1 MSLSIPSD
9 YIPRE
14 MEFPTLYGEASTGK
28 TKVWSIKVRDAS
40 GLGEIIVEH
49 GYADGKKQVNTK
61 VIDSGKNI
69 GKKNETT
76 AVQQA
81 VSEARATWQKK
92 KDAGYIEAAAG
103 AGGVVSGGKGGG
115 GSGSGEVA
123 GVAASRAK
131 ATTDEVPLP
140 MLALDFNK
148 RGGSIKFPC
157 YVQRKYDGT
166 RCVAVPGAGL
176 FSRNRK
182 KYPHMGHIL
191 EEIKSLPAS
200 LVLDGELFSKE
211 LTFQDI
217 VGLVKR
223 ETLKPGDAEK
233 QLKIE
238 LHVYDII
245 SDAPYEDR
253 KGRLE
258 ALFARFKFKYLKMV
272 ATEVCESKEKVKEIH
287 DRYVEDGYEGLM
299 LRNKD
304 GLYKVGQRS
313 SDLQKFKMFEDS
325 EYEITG
331 FASGTGVEEGCVIWE
346 CKTKSGQKFMCRPRG
361 TREERV
367 ELYENGKSYIGKM
380 LNVRYQELSNDG
392 IPRFPVGIG
401 VRDYE

>member
-1 MSLSIPSD
+1 MSLSIQSD

-28 TKVWSIKVRDAS
+28 TKVWSIKVRDAG
-40 GLGEIIVEH
+40 GLGEIVVEH

-61 VIDSGKNI
+61 MIDSGKNI

-81 VSEARATWQKK
+81 MSEARATWQKK
-92 KDAGYIEAAAG
+92 KDAGYVEAAAG
-103 AGGVVSGGKGGG
+103 GGKG
-115 GSGSGEVA
+115 GSGSGEVT

-131 ATTDEVPLP
+131 ATTDDVPLP

-191 EEIKSLPAS
+191 EEIKSLPTS

-272 ATEVCESKEKVKEIH
+272 ATELCESKEKVKEIH
-287 DRYVEDGYEGLM
+287 DRYVSENFEGIM

-331 FASGTGVEEGCVIWE
+331 YSSGTGVEEGCVIWE
-346 CKTKSGQKFMCRPRG
+346 CKTKAGQKFMCRPRG

-367 ELYENGKSYIGKM
+367 ELLAKGDSYIGKM
-380 LNVRYQELSNDG
+380 LTVKFQELTTDG

>member
-1 MSLSIPSD
+1 MRNSLSIPSD
-9 YIPRE
+9 YIPSK

-28 TKVWSIKVRDAS
+28 TKVWSICVRERE
-40 GLGEIIVEH
+40 GLGEIVVEH
-49 GYADGKKQVNTK
+49 GYSDGKKQVNSK
-61 VIDSGKNI
+61 IIDSGKNI

-76 AVQQA
+76 PLQQA
-81 VSEARATWQKK
+81 VLEARATWQKK
-92 KDAGYIEAAAG
+92 KDAGYVEANAG
-103 AGGVVSGGKGGG
+103 AGKEDKKEAVGR
-115 GSGSGEVA
+115 
-123 GVAASRAK
+123 VAASRAK
-131 ATTDEVPLP
+131 ATTDDVPLP

-166 RCVAVPGAGL
+166 RCVAVPGSGL

-182 KYPHMGHIL
+182 KYPHLGHIL

-200 LVLDGELFSKE
+200 LILDGELFSKE

-272 ATEVCESKEKVKEIH
+272 ETEICESKEKVKEIH
-287 DRYVEDGYEGLM
+287 DRYTSDGYEGVM

-313 SDLQKFKMFEDS
+313 NDLQKFKTFFDE
-325 EYEITG
+325 EFTITG
-331 FASGTGVEEGCVIWE
+331 FSSGTGVEEGCVIWE
-346 CKTKSGQKFMCRPRG
+346 CKTKEGKSFNCRPRG

-367 ELYENGKSYIGKM
+367 ELFANGKEYIGKM
-380 LNVRYQELSNDG
+380 LTVRFQENSADG
-392 IPRFPVGIG
+392 IPRFPVGICFG
-401 VRDYE
+401 DGVAVRDYE

>member
-1 MSLSIPSD
+1 MD
-9 YIPRE
+9 
-14 MEFPTLYGEASTGK
+14 FPTLYGEASTGK
-28 TKVWSIKVRDAS
+28 AKIWSICVREKDK
-40 GLGEIIVEH
+40 LGEITVEH
-49 GYADGKKQVNTK
+49 GYVDGKKQVNTK
-61 VIDSGKNI
+61 IIDSGKNI

-76 AVQQA
+76 ALQQA
-81 VSEARATWQKK
+81 MSEARATWQKK
-92 KDAGYIEAAAG
+92 KDAGYAEAVGG
-103 AGGVVSGGKGGG
+103 AGSTSEVS
-115 GSGSGEVA
+115 

-131 ATTDEVPLP
+131 ATTDDVPLP

-157 YVQRKYDGT
+157 YVQRKFDGT
-166 RCVAVPGAGL
+166 RCVAVPGSGL

-200 LVLDGELFSKE
+200 LILDGELFSKQ

-272 ATEVCESKEKVKEIH
+272 ATEVCEKKEDLKALH
-287 DRYVEDGYEGLM
+287 DKYVGEGFEGIM
-299 LRNKD
+299 LRNKA

-313 SDLQKFKMFEDS
+313 SDLQKYKEFEDE

-331 FASGTGVEEGCVIWE
+331 FSSGTGVEEGCVIWE
-346 CKTKSGQKFMCRPRG
+346 CKTKAGQKFMCRPRG
-361 TREERV
+361 TREERM
-367 ELYENGKSYIGKM
+367 ELCASGEAYIGKM
-380 LNVRYQELSNDG
+380 LNVRFQELSNDG
-392 IPRFPVGIG
+392 LPRFPVGIG
-401 VRDYE
+401 IRDYE